1 MKPIYKTKKQRE
13 AAERRQER
21 HKGAYKRYLM
31 SLTPKEAEI
40 RESIREELYDIFKK
54 SEGGDIDNIINK
66 IKYGTNLSQADF
78 YEFMERAYKRPEKD
92 RPFRKSQRVIVNKLF
107 EVIKDELINR
117 RSGVVLDKIGYMAV
131 WVTPE
136 KVRMI
141 DFKTMKKTK
150 IMHETDGYFYNIS
163 LFTDIFRNGYEK
175 LGWTMSRAFSKNIK
189 RAVFKNVAAG
199 KKYILRY
206 RTVKSM
212 FNANYSRR
220 LMEKGF
226 A

>member
-1 MKPIYKTKKQRE
+1 MKPIRRTKKQIE
-13 AAERRQER
+13 AAERRNAR
-21 HKGAYKRYLM
+21 HQKAYKNYLL
-31 SLTPKEAEI
+31 SLTPEEAEI
-40 RESIREELYDIFKK
+40 RESIREELYEISKK
-54 SEGGDIDNIINK
+54 SEGVELDNYINK
-66 IKYGTNLSQADF
+66 IKAGTNLSQADF

-107 EVIKDELINR
+107 EVIKDELINS

-150 IMHETDGYFYNIS
+150 IIHETDGYFYNVS
-163 LFTDIFRNGYEK
+163 LFTDIFRNGYAK
-175 LGWTMSRAFSKNIK
+175 LGWTMGGTFSKSIK
-189 RAVFKNVAAG
+189 RGVFRNVAAG